1 MLVGLLILKPIAMR
15 AFMCTYALMKNNNI
29 KSSSEH
35 KAMAEAAIGVLDTRF
50 LKALTDPTRVQ
61 IIKKLIL
68 FGSCDVTTIAKG
80 LSQDRSVVS
89 RHLNTLEQARIAISR
104 KEGRQVFYDL
114 DGPYI
119 VEKVTL
125 ILGSLQPM
133 AEFCIPFQDTSGEA
147 A

>member
-1 MLVGLLILKPIAMR
+1 
-15 AFMCTYALMKNNNI
+15 MKNDNLQNTP
-29 KSSSEH
+29 EH
-35 KAMAEAAIGVLDTRF
+35 KAMADAAIAVLDTKF

-61 IIKKLIL
+61 IVKKLIL
-68 FGSCDVTTIAKG
+68 LGACDVSTIAKG

-89 RHLNTLEQARIAISR
+89 RHLSNLEQARITTSR

-119 VEKVTL
+119 VQKVSL
-125 ILGSLQPM
+125 ILEALQPM
-133 AEFCIPFQDTSGEA
+133 AELCIPFKDINSDGEA